1 MRDQKTSPHIVCSH
15 RSKAHKDAVW
25 ASRWTAKNQLIS
37 ASADGTLVQWD
48 VISGQ
53 PIRSL
58 PAHALGIVSLSVPA
72 LGEFA
77 LYNTLEG
84 TTALWDLQS
93 GEIKGEFASYMAK
106 KDGICVA
113 NHTSPI
119 DVIILSCDHVYA
131 FVST

>member
-1 MRDQKTSPHIVCSH
+1 M
-15 RSKAHKDAVW
+15 
-25 ASRWTAKNQLIS
+25 
-37 ASADGTLVQWD
+37 QWD

-58 PAHALGIVSLSVPA
+58 PAHTLGIVSLSVPA
-72 LGEFA
+72 LGEVA

-106 KDGICVA
+106 KDGREPGTSFQCVEWRCKTVKRL
-113 NHTSPI
+113 N
-119 DVIILSCDHVYA
+119 
-131 FVST
+131 